1 MCECFEFVN
10 IVEIMRLQMM
20 TYKYPV
26 KKNIRFWI
34 IFYFLHIVS
43 HFDAKEGLIENDTL
57 DMYMWIKI
65 DNLTLS
71 CG

>member
-26 KKNIRFWI
+26 KKNMRFSI

-57 DMYMWIKI
+57 EMNMWITI
-65 DNLTLS
+65 DNLRLS